1 MYVIK
6 MEADKALVTTI
17 HSIIYQGEK
26 NSDTLVFILPRKYE
40 DVSISDCT
48 MLLRYIL
55 PNGIG
60 RSEEIEMYPL
70 PHNDDYYQYRLKANT
85 RFTAMHGTIK
95 LWLTLL
101 SLTDEILLTTDATT
115 IEITPTKN
123 IMDYLPPEELN
134 QIDSLTLKVNRLERE
149 KADDLS
155 YDEKQRLL
163 QLTSKGN
170 LIGHAVDL
178 GRAVE
183 DMEFDDVIHF
193 GDADVD
199 EPIDDDGVIHFGDA
213 DDEDTPTTADDT
225 ADDGDATS
233 TDADDT
239 TDTDEP
245 ADPGSSD
252 EDGGDSGGD
261 DGDGSTDVDGDG
273 PSGDG
278 SSEDGSDD
286 DDSDGDEGDD
296 EGGSD
301 SDADN
306 DGDGEE
312 GEDDDSS
319 SNGVIYF

>member
-6 MEADKALVTTI
+6 MGADKALVTTI
-17 HSIIYQGEK
+17 HSTIYQGEK

-85 RFTAMHGTIK
+85 RFTAMHGTIE
-95 LWLTLL
+95 LWLTVL
-101 SLTDEILLTTDATT
+101 SLTDEILLKTDATT
-115 IEITPTKN
+115 IEITPTKD
-123 IMDYLPPEELN
+123 ITDYLPPEELN

-163 QLTSKGN
+163 QLTSRGN

-213 DDEDTPTTADDT
+213 DDEDTTGTGDDST
-225 ADDGDATS
+225 DDGDAPGA
-233 TDADDT
+233 DADDT
-239 TDTDEP
+239 TDTDDP
-245 ADPGSSD
+245 ADTGSSD
-252 EDGGDSGGD
+252 EGGDDSGGD
-261 DGDGSTDVDGDG
+261 DGDGSADV
-273 PSGDG
+273 DG

-286 DDSDGDEGDD
+286 DDADGDEGDD

-312 GEDDDSS
+312 GEDDEDDSPS
-319 SNGVIYF
+319 DGVIYF